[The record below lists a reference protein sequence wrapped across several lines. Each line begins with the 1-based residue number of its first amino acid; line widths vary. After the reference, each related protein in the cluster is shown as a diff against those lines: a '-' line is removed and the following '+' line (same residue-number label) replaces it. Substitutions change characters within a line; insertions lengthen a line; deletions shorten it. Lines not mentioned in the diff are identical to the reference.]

1 MMSIERQLLK
11 RVIVGDDDGDWIIG
25 HKLYNNI
32 KELLAQPEQ
41 EPVAWM
47 YDTYEEGY
55 RERYDCLTTIEDYIS
70 NTGVTN
76 VRPLYLTPQIRVMND
91 GR

>member
-1 MMSIERQLLK
+1 MSKERDLLRTAIKIIEDNMSTTSLSNFISE
-11 RVIVGDDDGDWIIG
+11 VDEI
-25 HKLYNNI
+25 
-32 KELLAQPEQ
+32 LAQPEQ